1 MFYTDDPV
9 LDAERYAAHQEA
21 ELDKLPKCYECGEP
35 IQDEKCFEIND
46 ELICPRCMIKN
57 HEKWTEDYCE

>member
-1 MFYTDDPV
+1 MYVPDNYDAWSRH
-9 LDAERYAAHQEA
+9 DAEQEA
-21 ELDKLPKCYECGEP
+21 ELQKRPKCCECGQP

-46 ELICPRCMIKN
+46 ELICPRCMGEN